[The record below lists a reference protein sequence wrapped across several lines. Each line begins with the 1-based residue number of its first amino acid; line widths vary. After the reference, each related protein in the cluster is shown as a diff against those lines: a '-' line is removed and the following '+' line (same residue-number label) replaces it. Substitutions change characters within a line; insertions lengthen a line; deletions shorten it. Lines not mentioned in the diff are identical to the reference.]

1 MQSALIADFGGVP
14 ERPQLIRER
23 EIDKWFVDDG
33 CPTGNETFAD
43 INDKE
48 EHKIPKQIGSQQ

>member
-1 MQSALIADFGGVP
+1 MIADFGGIP
-14 ERPQLIRER
+14 ERPQPIRER
-23 EIDKWFVDDG
+23 EIDKWFVNDG

-48 EHKIPKQIGSQQ
+48 EEYEARASIK